1 MTEYVLDASITLCWC
16 FNDEATPATWRL
28 LGMLEEGSAVVPAIW
43 TLEITNILINAERR
57 GRLTEAKV
65 HEFIHL
71 LQGLNIEI
79 DQETPSRAFREIL
92 LLSRAH
98 NLSSYDA
105 AYLEL
110 ARRLGIPLATK
121 DQVLR
126 KVARELGMTVLPK

>member
-16 FNDEATPATWRL
+16 FGDESTPATWSL
-28 LGMLEEGSAVVPAIW
+28 LNMLEEGSAVVPTIW
-43 TLEITNILINAERR
+43 ALEITNILTNSERR
-57 GRLTEAKV
+57 GRLTEAKT

-79 DQETPSRAFREIL
+79 DQETSSRAFREIL
-92 LLSRAH
+92 LLSRTH

-110 ARRLGIPLATK
+110 TMRLGVPLATK
-121 DQVLR
+121 DSALR
-126 KVARELGMTVLPK
+126 KVARNLGVAVLPK